1 MQLQVIRFVSVA
13 VAFLN
18 ILAVYTRLRSD
29 LRAHK
34 PFLKLVGIK
43 GIVFLSFVQNVIFT
57 ILRSADALKPT
68 STLSYNDITFGLPNL
83 LLCIEMLLF
92 SFLHLVALN
101 STPYHVSG
109 RDGYEGGTLG
119 VKAITAA
126 CNPIDIMSGVVQAI
140 GYLTGSKHSGSATRY
155 QDVGMEPLRYDGPSY
170 GNSAHLPPSYPDRG
184 SGTHAG
190 DAERGLNR
198 DHSQSPEGLDK
209 NGGFERGRGGGAYT
223 PLSAERY

>member
-29 LRAHK
+29 LHAHK

-92 SFLHLVALN
+92 SFLHLVAFC
-101 STPYHVSG
+101 STPYYVSA
-109 RDGYEGGTLG
+109 RASYEGGTLG
-119 VKAITAA
+119 VKAIAAA
-126 CNPIDIMSGVVQAI
+126 CNPVDIMSGVVQAI
-140 GYLTGSKHSGSATRY
+140 GYLTGSKHSGSAARY
-155 QDVGMEPLRYDGPSY
+155 QGVGMEPLRVFV
-170 GNSAHLPPSYPDRG
+170 
-184 SGTHAG
+184 
-190 DAERGLNR
+190 
-198 DHSQSPEGLDK
+198 Q
-209 NGGFERGRGGGAYT
+209 
-223 PLSAERY
+223 